1 MAWGKNMENL
11 NQLNIGSDLEHIETL
26 TSSVTT
32 SWGVEWSEELIAR
45 DIMQNFFDAN
55 RNQLSDIK
63 VNIEGSYV
71 SIIAPTVFDLMRL
84 ACPRWLKKRMRKNLK
99 AAARSKINSTR
110 AKKALQILV
119 FNKKKQK
126 T

>member
-11 NQLNIGSDLEHIETL
+11 NQLNIGSDLVHIETL

-71 SIIAPTVFDLMRL
+71 SIIAPTVFNLMRL
-84 ACPRWLKKRMRKNLK
+84 ACPRWLK
-99 AAARSKINSTR
+99 
-110 AKKALQILV
+110 
-119 FNKKKQK
+119 
-126 T
+126 